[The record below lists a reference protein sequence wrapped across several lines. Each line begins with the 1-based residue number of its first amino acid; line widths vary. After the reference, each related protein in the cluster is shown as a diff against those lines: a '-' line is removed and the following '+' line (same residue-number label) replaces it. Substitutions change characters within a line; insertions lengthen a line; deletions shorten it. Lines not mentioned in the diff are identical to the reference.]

1 MASRTQTSGGVS
13 LATGYTWFNGRM
25 TGMTT
30 PSGQAIGYTYQNGRL
45 AGITVNGNPLVEAA
59 AYDPFGP
66 VSVWQWGNGHK
77 TYRDHDADG
86 RLAGR
91 HPRVGSV
98 TARMAQHPPLRIAPC
113 AATPR

>member
-59 AYDPFGP
+59 GMVNSIRFRP
-66 VSVWQWGNGHK
+66 
-77 TYRDHDADG
+77 TDAEN
-86 RLAGR
+86 
-91 HPRVGSV
+91 VGV
-98 TARMAQHPPLRIAPC
+98 AR
-113 AATPR
+113 